1 MGNVGQ
7 CCSGNQNGGKGR
19 CCSTDRN
26 GINTNKVGA
35 PVGAAPLPSNEMV
48 GVDATPAP
56 GIDMMQE
63 ITADCDDG
71 RKEAGKLDDPL
82 AGGDIAAGGSAQGG
96 DKQEH
101 QFVTYEDQSTYTGQV
116 VDGKR
121 QGHGLWQSSTG
132 QYEGQWKADAQH
144 GKGRQTWS
152 DGRVYDGQFDHGR
165 FSGHG
170 RMVWHTQKGLLTYEG
185 QYKDDLKHGSGR
197 FVWAD
202 GRTYDGEWQN
212 GKRHGKGMYMNA
224 RCERKVGFW
233 VDDKFERWET
243 SNAEQASSTPAA

>member
-7 CCSGNQNGGKGR
+7 CCSGNQNQNGNR
-19 CCSTDRN
+19 PCCSRGQN
-26 GINTNKVGA
+26 GAIANTTGA
-35 PVGAAPLPSNEMV
+35 PVGAEPLPSNEMV

-56 GIDMMQE
+56 GMDMMQE
-63 ITADCDDG
+63 ITAD
-71 RKEAGKLDDPL
+71 
-82 AGGDIAAGGSAQGG
+82 GGEGGQENTYPGDMAAGDGLNGE
-96 DKQEH
+96 KQEH

-121 QGHGLWQSSTG
+121 QGHGIWQSRTG

-152 DGRVYDGQFDHGR
+152 DGRVYDGQFQNGR

-202 GRTYDGEWQN
+202 GRTYDGEWQR

-243 SNAEQASSTPAA
+243 SNTEQTTEKTMAS